1 VLTVSDVLELPIMRR
16 GLPEVV
22 SGESHLDR
30 EVRWAHVLDVA
41 EVGGLLRGGEFV
53 LNNGFGIGLE
63 SQAQRSFIRELHGQE
78 VAAVAVELGLL
89 YRNELPA
96 PMVAAA
102 KRVELPLIA
111 LHRKTRFVEVTE
123 AVHERLMGSDF
134 VLLRRSDELAQRLT
148 DAMLAGGEVPD
159 LLHEIARTLGNPA
172 VLEDASRRV
181 VAMAIHQSSE
191 DVVLRAWQD
200 CLEAESRADENIPG
214 TVEAPIRL
222 PNGPWGRL
230 LVLEIDSPLD
240 ELAPIAVTRGADAL
254 ALHLMSRHQ
263 VEELAAHSSGELL
276 GKLAAG
282 RMTEQQGA
290 RRASAL
296 GFEPRSSTLLSLAAA
311 WRDPRSERTG
321 TGWAALTAEIRGVFR
336 RAGMSSLI
344 GPRRDQLLI
353 VVNPGHEGEP
363 PTLIDEAVDGVM
375 TAADRHQ
382 LDHRDLALAVGPLAA
397 NWLEAGLAVDRAAKR
412 AAVAATEPP
421 RRWHDAR
428 RVTLND
434 VVHELASSHTLQ
446 AYVHDH
452 LGPLLSLTPDRRRT
466 EMLETLE
473 TYLRHA
479 GRKTSAAGDLHLER
493 QSLYH
498 RLDKLRELLGVDWR
512 DGEELLE
519 LHFALR
525 ARRFLDKP
533 GARSS
538 Q

>member
-1 VLTVSDVLELPIMRR
+1 VLTVSDVLELPVMRR

-22 SGESHLDR
+22 SGEARLDR

-63 SQAQRSFIRELHGQE
+63 SRAQRSFIRELHEQE
-78 VAAVAVELGLL
+78 AAAVAVELGLL
-89 YRNELPA
+89 YRSKLPG

-102 KRVELPLIA
+102 KQVELPLIA

-134 VLLRRSDELAQRLT
+134 VLLRRSDELSQRLT
-148 DAMLAGGEVPD
+148 DAMLAGGDVPD
-159 LLHEIARTLGNPA
+159 LLQEIARTLGNPA
-172 VLEDASRRV
+172 ILEDASRRV
-181 VAMAIHQSSE
+181 VGMAVHQSSE

-200 CLEAESRADENIPG
+200 YLEAESRGDESIPG
-214 TVEAPIRL
+214 AVEAPIRL

-230 LVLEIDSPLD
+230 LVLELDGPLD
-240 ELAPIAVTRGADAL
+240 ELASIAVRRGADAL
-254 ALHLMSRHQ
+254 ALRLVSRHQ

-276 GKLAAG
+276 GELAAG
-282 RMTEQQGA
+282 RMTERESA
-290 RRASAL
+290 RRARSL
-296 GFEPRSSTLLSLAAA
+296 GFESRSSTLLSLAAA
-311 WRDPRSERTG
+311 WRDPRTERAG
-321 TGWAALTAEIRGVFR
+321 SGWATLTAELRREFR
-336 RAGMSSLI
+336 RAGMPSLI
-344 GPRRDQLLI
+344 GPLRDQLLI
-353 VVNPGHEGEP
+353 VVNPVLEGEAS
-363 PTLIDEAVDGVM
+363 TLIDDAVDAVA

-382 LDHRDLALAVGPLAA
+382 LDHRDLALAVGPVAHS
-397 NWLEAGLAVDRAAKR
+397 WLEAGLAVDRAAKR
-412 AAVAATEPP
+412 AAVAATEAP

-434 VVHELASSHTLQ
+434 VVHEMASSRTLQ

-452 LGPLLSLTPDRRRT
+452 LNPLLELTPDRRRT
-466 EMLETLE
+466 ELLETLE

-479 GRKTSAAGDLHLER
+479 GRKASAAGDLHLER

-498 RLDKLRELLGVDWR
+498 RLDKLHDLLDVDWR

-533 GARSS
+533 GPRSS
-538 Q
+538 S